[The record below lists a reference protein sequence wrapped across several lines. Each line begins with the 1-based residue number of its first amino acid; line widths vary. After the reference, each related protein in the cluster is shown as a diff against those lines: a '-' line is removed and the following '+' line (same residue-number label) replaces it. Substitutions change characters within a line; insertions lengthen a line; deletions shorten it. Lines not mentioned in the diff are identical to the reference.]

1 MRFIAFRMLSRPH
14 LHALLSTLWGL
25 LVVGLLFTQP
35 VAAQADGES
44 RLKDLITIDGA
55 APMQLTGY
63 GLVVGLDRSG
73 DRARGSRGAP
83 YTVQGIA
90 NMLRRFGITV
100 DPNLLSSRNVAAV
113 MVTAKLDP
121 FGGAGG
127 ALDVT
132 VSSMGDAQSLTG
144 GVLLQTPLL
153 NPMTQQV
160 YAMAQGPIS
169 TGAVSAEAGGAS
181 VRSGQTNTGRVPGGA
196 LITQSLDTQLDN
208 ATLSLNLRRPDFT
221 NARRVAEAVN
231 EVYPGSATAAHAGR
245 VDVAVP
251 GDVTGAAE
259 VMAELEGLAVAIDT
273 PARLVVNERTGT
285 IVAGGNIRINEVMV
299 TYGSVV
305 VTTREDPVFAQPN
318 PFGEGETAEGTI
330 GEAAIEEDVTRSVVL
345 DPNTNVNELAAALNE
360 LGLTARDIIAI
371 FQAID
376 RAGAL
381 QGTLEIL

>member
-1 MRFIAFRMLSRPH
+1 MPSFRLSHPVRAAHWLP
-14 LHALLSTLWGL
+14 ACVLLLAGL
-25 LVVGLLFTQP
+25 LLAEP
-35 VAAQADGES
+35 VLAQADGEA
-44 RLKDLITIDGA
+44 RLKDLVNIDGA

-100 DPNLLSSRNVAAV
+100 DPDLLSSRNVAAV
-113 MVTAKLDP
+113 MVTAMLDP
-121 FGGAGG
+121 FGGTGG

-132 VSSMGDAQSLTG
+132 VSSMGDAQSLNG

-169 TGAVSAEAGGAS
+169 TGAILAEAGGAS
-181 VRSGQTNTGRVPGGA
+181 ARSGQTNTGRVPGGA
-196 LITQSLDTQLDN
+196 LITQGLNTQLND
-208 ATLSLNLRRPDFT
+208 ATLALNMRRPDFT
-221 NARRVAEAVN
+221 NARRVADAIN
-231 EVYPGSATAAHAGR
+231 EVYPGSARAAHAGR
-245 VDVAVP
+245 IDVEVP
-251 GDVTGAAE
+251 GDVEGGPAE
-259 VMAELEGLAVAIDT
+259 VMAELEALAVTIDT

-299 TYGSVV
+299 TYGSIV
-305 VTTREDPVFAQPN
+305 VTTREDPVIVQPN
-318 PFGEGETAEGTI
+318 PFGEGETAEATV
-330 GEAAIEEDVTRSVVL
+330 GEAGFEEERTQSVVL

>member
-1 MRFIAFRMLSRPH
+1 MLSRPH
-14 LHALLSTLWGL
+14 PHVLLLSTLAVLLLGL
-25 LVVGLLFTQP
+25 LLTRP

-44 RLKDLITIDGA
+44 RLKDLVTIDGA

-100 DPNLLSSRNVAAV
+100 DPSLLTSRNVAAV
-113 MVTAKLDP
+113 MVTATLDP

-196 LITQSLDTQLDN
+196 LITQSLNTQLDD

-221 NARRVAEAVN
+221 NARRVAEVVN

-251 GDVTGAAE
+251 GDVEGGPAE
-259 VMAELEGLAVAIDT
+259 VMAELETLAVAIDT

-318 PFGEGETAEGTI
+318 PFGEGETAEGTV

>member
-1 MRFIAFRMLSRPH
+1 MLSRPH
-14 LHALLSTLWGL
+14 PHALLLSTLLVLLLGL
-25 LVVGLLFTQP
+25 LLTQP

-44 RLKDLITIDGA
+44 RLKDLVTIDGA

-100 DPNLLSSRNVAAV
+100 DPDLLSSRNVAAV

-231 EVYPGSATAAHAGR
+231 EVYPGSATASHAGQ
-245 VDVAVP
+245 VEVEVP
-251 GDVTGAAE
+251 GDVEGGPAE
-259 VMAELEGLAVAIDT
+259 VMAELETLAVAIDT

-318 PFGEGETAEGTI
+318 PFGEGETAEGTV
-330 GEAAIEEDVTRSVVL
+330 GEAAIEEEVTNSVVL

>member
-1 MRFIAFRMLSRPH
+1 MPVLAAFL
-14 LHALLSTLWGL
+14 GL
-25 LVVGLLFTQP
+25 LLLTEP
-35 VAAQADGES
+35 VLAQSEGES
-44 RLKDLITIDGA
+44 RLKDLVTIEGA

-100 DPNLLSSRNVAAV
+100 DPEMLSSRNVAAV
-113 MVTAKLDP
+113 MVTAKLDA
-121 FGGAGG
+121 FGGSGG
-127 ALDVT
+127 QLDVT

-144 GVLLQTPLL
+144 GVLLQTPLM
-153 NPMTQQV
+153 NPATQQV

-169 TGAVSAEAGGAS
+169 TGAVLAEAGGAS

-196 LITQSLDTQLDN
+196 LITEG
-208 ATLSLNLRRPDFT
+208 LSAELNETNLTLNLRRPDFT
-221 NARRVAEAVN
+221 NARRIVEAIN
-231 EVYPGSATAAHAGR
+231 EVYPESARAVHAGR
-245 VDVAVP
+245 VEVEIPADVGGP
-251 GDVTGAAE
+251 AA
-259 VMAELEGLAVAIDT
+259 VMADLETLSVPIDV

-285 IVAGGNIRINEVMV
+285 IVAGGNIRISEVMV
-299 TYGSVV
+299 TYGSII
-305 VTTREDPVFAQPN
+305 VTTREDPVFSQPN
-318 PFGEGETAEGTI
+318 PFADGETREGTI
-330 GEAAIEEDVTRSVVL
+330 GDVMVEEEGTRSVVL

-360 LGLTARDIIAI
+360 LGLTARDVIAI

-381 QGTLEIL
+381 QGELEIL